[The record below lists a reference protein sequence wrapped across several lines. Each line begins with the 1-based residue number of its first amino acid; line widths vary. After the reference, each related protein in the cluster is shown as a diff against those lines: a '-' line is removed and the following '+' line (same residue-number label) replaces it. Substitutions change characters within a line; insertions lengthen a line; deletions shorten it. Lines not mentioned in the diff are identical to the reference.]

1 MGKRK
6 YTHVDEYES
15 VILQMREEGKTR
27 REIAEHL
34 GLTMKQIKGWINRYN
49 RRQRRLASGIP
60 PKPKG
65 RPRKRPLS
73 GEEEYKKEIARLQM
87 ENQLLRDFL
96 QFTERLTIKSQA

>member
-6 YTHVDEYES
+6 YTHMEAYEP
-15 VILQMREEGKTR
+15 VILRMREEGKTR
-27 REIAEHL
+27 CEIAEHL
-34 GLTMKQIKGWINRYN
+34 GLTKKQIKDWINRYN
-49 RRQRRLASGIP
+49 RKTARTTAGIP

-73 GEEEYKKEIARLQM
+73 STEEYEKEIARLQM

-96 QFTERLTIKSQA
+96 QFTERK

>member
-1 MGKRK
+1 MCKRK
-6 YTHVDEYES
+6 YTHVKELEP
-15 VILQMREEGKTR
+15 VILQMRKEGKTR

-34 GLTMKQIKGWINRYN
+34 GLTKKQVKDWINRYN
-49 RRQRRLASGIP
+49 QKQVKIAAGIP

-73 GEEEYKKEIARLQM
+73 REEEYEKEIARLQM

-96 QFTERLTIKSQA
+96 QFTERK

>member
-6 YTHVDEYES
+6 YTHVEEYEP

-27 REIAEHL
+27 REIAECL
-34 GLTMKQIKGWINRYN
+34 ELEKNQIKGWINRYN
-49 RRQRRLASGIP
+49 RKQAKIAVGIP

-65 RPRKRPLS
+65 RPRKRPLNS
-73 GEEEYKKEIARLQM
+73 KEEYEKEIARLQM

-96 QFTERLTIKSQA
+96 QFTGRK

>member
-6 YTHVDEYES
+6 YTHVEEYEP
-15 VILQMREEGKTR
+15 VILQMRKEGKTR

-34 GLTMKQIKGWINRYN
+34 GLTKQQIKGWIKRYN
-49 RRQRRLASGIP
+49 RKQEKIAAGIP

-65 RPRKRPLS
+65 RPRKHPLNS
-73 GEEEYKKEIARLQM
+73 TEEYEKEIARLQM

-96 QFTERLTIKSQA
+96 QFTERM

>member
-1 MGKRK
+1 MTLPEK
-6 YTHVDEYES
+6 
-15 VILQMREEGKTR
+15 GKTR

-34 GLTMKQIKGWINRYN
+34 GLTKRQVETWVTRYN
-49 RRQRRLASGIP
+49 RRQERIAAGIP

-73 GEEEYKKEIARLQM
+73 SKEEYEKEIARLQM

-96 QFTERLTIKSQA
+96 RFTERK